1 MKKIVLLALVLATVL
16 VSGCS
21 ASKAADLQ
29 RATASGAAQASQD
42 AQAVQAAQA
51 AQAPCGGTVSAG
63 GSASCAFA
71 LNVASAYYYS
81 GGGTTSVQAY
91 SPVTNQTY
99 VMRCESG
106 VPVVCRG
113 GINAVVYIR

>member
-1 MKKIVLLALVLATVL
+1 VPLHA
-16 VSGCS
+16 
-21 ASKAADLQ
+21 
-29 RATASGAAQASQD
+29 
-42 AQAVQAAQA
+42 
-51 AQAPCGGTVSAG
+51 CGGTVSAG

-99 VMRCESG
+99 VIRCESG